1 VVAIAL
7 AYPTMDDASRVPWT
21 HRLGT
26 RLAAAFTATALGAV
40 AVVTAVTLLGGGTA
54 VAGLTTER
62 RAATTENVAAAV
74 ATAYERAAGWE
85 GADLLPAHTLA
96 AAAGAVLGVTVPAL
110 GELPVPPGLDETRR
124 RMDRHAPLHD
134 SEGHGHSTSQGPLPT
149 SAPQGATSALG
160 AAAPPPSTATTGT
173 EPVEARL
180 EAPVL
185 VDDERIATVT
195 LLFVERDLVDPTD
208 DLGSLL
214 TRNALIGA
222 GAASALALL
231 AAALVTPRLTRP
243 LRRLVGAVEGI
254 GRDRP
259 PRAGPLP
266 AAPGELGTLA
276 VAIDRLAAD
285 LDRQEELRQ
294 GLVADVAHEL
304 RTPLTIL
311 LGEAEALK
319 DGIVQPD
326 HERLSSLHE
335 EVQRL
340 ARLVEDVDTLAAA
353 GAAGFGLRQEL
364 VDLAEVCGEAIT
376 GAEHQLADAEVRLHT
391 DLGSALVHA
400 DRRRMEQVVR
410 NLLSNAVKFS
420 PPGSVVTVRVR
431 EEGGSGLL
439 EICDDGPGIPPDE
452 LTHVFER
459 FWRGPHADGVGGSGI
474 GLSVVEEIVTAH
486 GGEVRVEN
494 RAAGGLRVTVHLPM
508 TQLPADRI
516 PDR

>member
-1 VVAIAL
+1 VVAIAW

-21 HRLGT
+21 NRLGT

-40 AVVTAVTLLGGGTA
+40 AVVTVVTLLGGGTA
-54 VAGLTTER
+54 VAGLTAER
-62 RAATTENVAAAV
+62 RAAVTENVAAAA

-85 GADLLPAHTLA
+85 EADLLPAHTLA

-124 RMDRHAPLHD
+124 RMGRHAPLHD
-134 SEGHGHSTSQGPLPT
+134 PEGHGHSASLTW
-149 SAPQGATSALG
+149 
-160 AAAPPPSTATTGT
+160 TATTGT

-180 EAPVL
+180 EAPVM

-208 DLGSLL
+208 DLGSVL

-285 LDRQEELRQ
+285 LGRQEELRQ

-326 HERLSSLHE
+326 RERLSSLHE

-353 GAAGFGLRQEL
+353 GAAGFGLRREL
-364 VDLAEVCGEAIT
+364 VDLAEVCGAAIA
-376 GAEHQLADAEVRLHT
+376 GAETRSADAEVRLRT
-391 DLGSALVHA
+391 DLDGAVVHA

-420 PPGSVVTVRVR
+420 PPRSVVTVRVR
-431 EEGGSGLL
+431 DEGGSGVL
-439 EICDDGPGIPPDE
+439 EVCDDGPGIPSDE
-452 LTHVFER
+452 LPHVFER
-459 FWRGPHADGVGGSGI
+459 FWRGRHADVVGGSGI
-474 GLSVVEEIVTAH
+474 GLSVAEEIVAAH

-494 RAAGGLRVTVHLPM
+494 RAAGGLRVTVRLPLAQLPM
-508 TQLPADRI
+508 DEVLDR
-516 PDR
+516 

>member
-1 VVAIAL
+1 VVAIAW

-21 HRLGT
+21 NRLGT

-40 AVVTAVTLLGGGTA
+40 AVVTLVTLLGGDTA
-54 VAGLTTER
+54 VAGLTAER
-62 RAATTENVAAAV
+62 RAAVTENVAAAV
-74 ATAYERAAGWE
+74 ATAYERAAGWQE
-85 GADLLPAHTLA
+85 ADLLPAHTLA
-96 AAAGAVLGVTVPAL
+96 AAAGAVLVVTVPEL
-110 GELPVPPGLDETRR
+110 GELPAPPGLDETRR
-124 RMDRHAPLHD
+124 RMGRHAPLHD
-134 SEGHGHSTSQGPLPT
+134 PEGHGHSAPLMW
-149 SAPQGATSALG
+149 
-160 AAAPPPSTATTGT
+160 TATTGT

-214 TRNALIGA
+214 TRNALVGA

-326 HERLSSLHE
+326 RERLSSLHE

-364 VDLAEVCGEAIT
+364 VDLAEVCGDAIA
-376 GAEHQLADAEVRLHT
+376 GAEHRSADTEVRLRT
-391 DLGSALVHA
+391 DLGDAVVYA

-420 PPGSVVTVRVR
+420 PPRSVVTVHVR
-431 EEGGSGLL
+431 KEGGSGVI
-439 EICDDGPGIPPDE
+439 EVCDDGPGIPPDE

-459 FWRGPHADGVGGSGI
+459 FWRGRHADGVGGSGI

-486 GGEVRVEN
+486 DGEVRVEN
-494 RAAGGLRVTVHLPM
+494 RAAGGLRVTVRLPM
-508 TQLPADRI
+508 AQLPTDEVLDR
-516 PDR
+516 